1 MVDLIIEFCSLFF
14 LRNVWN
20 IIHVEYVL
28 KRSEGGL
35 TFEASLV
42 LLRDQNREFSL
53 TIDVMLPVSLLV
65 LVKNSDNVE
74 LGYGQKS
81 FF

>member
-1 MVDLIIEFCSLFF
+1 M
-14 LRNVWN
+14 
-20 IIHVEYVL
+20 
-28 KRSEGGL
+28 
-35 TFEASLV
+35 

-74 LGYGQKS
+74 FGYGQKS